1 MKKKIQ
7 HPKGGPFGSKK
18 SNMALVG
25 PNLHSRTIL
34 QKQISFICMKAP
46 RTELVPP
53 LDDYRPTLL
62 QILFAIL
69 ENLLKETIKWA
80 DECSGMIAL
89 IHLFEP
95 KYCLKVD
102 NINQMIMTH
111 LPLYCD
117 IL

>member
-1 MKKKIQ
+1 MDLMKKKFQ

-34 QKQISFICMKAP
+34 QMQISFICMKEP

-62 QILFAIL
+62 RVKIPKITKITLIEYVHNEPQDFKQYGTIRGYFQI
-69 ENLLKETIKWA
+69 
-80 DECSGMIAL
+80 
-89 IHLFEP
+89 
-95 KYCLKVD
+95 
-102 NINQMIMTH
+102 
-111 LPLYCD
+111 
-117 IL
+117 